1 MKLIYE
7 IPEKYLDDYNAE
19 RAKKNRI
26 TLQNVLHLLLFIQII
41 FLSMNLINPFTADQL
56 LLTHYRT
63 FYVVMIILNLI
74 SIQVLYKVKQNKI
87 KSQKVRRTLF
97 TLMILYIVSYGMG
110 VAISDIFQGES
121 IVVYYFVIIS
131 LSIAVDMKLWEYLA
145 INIPV
150 YLMFIYLL
158 YAVVQGYFG
167 YPIDDTIYAVTQ
179 FLLFGA
185 LLRYYIN
192 RLRTQNFLQR
202 KQLEYMSFYDALTKL
217 YNRRRWDELYND
229 AYEHAYKQKQL
240 IGVIIIDVDYFKM
253 FNDLYGHVIGDDVL
267 NSISKVIEEECNKIG
282 AVPGRYGGDEFIIFI
297 PGKNENKIH
306 NFSKSLLDRVKDI
319 EIITTEGEVIK
330 VTFSYGYEVQRPI
343 SMNHARRLIH
353 LADLNLYTM
362 KRNRTK

>member
-1 MKLIYE
+1 
-7 IPEKYLDDYNAE
+7 
-19 RAKKNRI
+19 
-26 TLQNVLHLLLFIQII
+26 
-41 FLSMNLINPFTADQL
+41 
-56 LLTHYRT
+56 
-63 FYVVMIILNLI
+63 
-74 SIQVLYKVKQNKI
+74 
-87 KSQKVRRTLF
+87 
-97 TLMILYIVSYGMG
+97 
-110 VAISDIFQGES
+110 
-121 IVVYYFVIIS
+121 
-131 LSIAVDMKLWEYLA
+131 
-145 INIPV
+145 
-150 YLMFIYLL
+150 
-158 YAVVQGYFG
+158 
-167 YPIDDTIYAVTQ
+167 
-179 FLLFGA
+179 
-185 LLRYYIN
+185 
-192 RLRTQNFLQR
+192 
-202 KQLEYMSFYDALTKL
+202 MSFYDALTKL

-297 PGKNENKIH
+297 PGKDENKIH